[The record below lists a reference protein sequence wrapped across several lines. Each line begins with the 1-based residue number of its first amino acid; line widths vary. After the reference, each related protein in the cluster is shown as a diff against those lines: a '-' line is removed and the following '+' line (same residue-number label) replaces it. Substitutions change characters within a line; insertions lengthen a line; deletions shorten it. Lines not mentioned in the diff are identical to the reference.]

1 MPIGTLMNRRLVSTM
16 LLGWALFYSR
26 HGTDWRR
33 EVELASEGN
42 CERAMDARVNDETLA
57 EIGGAL
63 AAQSPDNPMRQE
75 AYRHAE
81 RHVRERYRCE
91 RLD

>member
-1 MPIGTLMNRRLVSTM
+1 MNHRLVCTIVM
-16 LLGWALFYSR
+16 GWALFYSR
-26 HGTDWRR
+26 HGDDWRR
-33 EVELASEGN
+33 QGDFTQEGG
-42 CERAMDARVNDETLA
+42 CERALDARIGNETLA

>member
-1 MPIGTLMNRRLVSTM
+1 MSRRLVSTIV
-16 LLGWALFYSR
+16 LGWALFYSR
-26 HGTDWRR
+26 HGDDWRR
-33 EVELASEGN
+33 QGDFGSESG
-42 CERAMDARVNDETLA
+42 CHQFLDARVDAETLA
-57 EIGGAL
+57 EVGGAL

-75 AYRHAE
+75 AYRRAE